1 MYDSTAKCKLF
12 QSSIAWE
19 TFWDDFE
26 VGAVWETF
34 KVGTVGEHLLVC
46 LGHSTLLAASRG
58 CRELRNPA
66 FKRPEGKMAT
76 LYKISHLGGFS
87 TKDSKRL
94 EVKLLSHSGKSL
106 TSEDCLQQHSSHS
119 LHFPAGGEGLQPNWE
134 KGWKAR
140 RKFWF
145 LWSHTSM
152 RYLTSRGGNLFADRE
167 DCWYKNLHLHRSK
180 SRLYQWE

>member
-12 QSSIAWE
+12 QRSIAWE
-19 TFWDDFE
+19 TFWDDFK

-34 KVGTVGEHLLVC
+34 KVGTVWEHLLVC
-46 LGHSTLLAASRG
+46 LGHSTLLAASRR
-58 CRELRNPA
+58 CRQLRNPA
-66 FKRPEGKMAT
+66 FKRPEGKMVT

-87 TKDSKRL
+87 TKDSKSL

-119 LHFPAGGEGLQPNWE
+119 LHFPVGGEGLQPNWE

-140 RKFWF
+140 RK
-145 LWSHTSM
+145 LDPILIPLSRSHINEIPDF
-152 RYLTSRGGNLFADRE
+152 SRRKPLRWQRGLLIQEPAFT
-167 DCWYKNLHLHRSK
+167 
-180 SRLYQWE
+180 QI